1 MKVVS
6 FDIGIKNMAY
16 CFLSVSGEQF
26 EILDWNILN
35 LMDEVVQENRV
46 CDFAIPNKSS
56 KKIPENTVVKTCGKK
71 AKYSCPSGNRFLCE
85 THAKKTE
92 EYWIQTKEKTP
103 TSIKK
108 LKLDDLITFGK
119 KLGLSEFPSLK
130 KDILDLVLEKIESK
144 CLKPLI
150 KPKSKTASETDLI
163 TVGRNMTKKLE
174 ELDHQGITHVI
185 IENQISTI
193 ATRMKTIQGMLT
205 QYYIMKGVENI
216 EFISSFNKL
225 KAFSKASSDSSKASG
240 DSAKASSDSSKA
252 SGDSDKASSDSS
264 KNAEKSDK
272 DKYKERKAD
281 GIAICTKF
289 LDENPLLTP
298 WKKEFEESKKKDD
311 LADCFLQ
318 GLFFIRK
325 KAIC

>member
-1 MKVVS
+1 MKVIS

-26 EILDWNILN
+26 EILDWNTLN

-46 CDFAIPNKSS
+46 CDCINVTKSS
-56 KKIPENTVVKTCGKK
+56 KKDKNKNKKTLENEIVKTCGKK
-71 AKYSCPSGNRFLCE
+71 AKYSCPIGQRFLCE
-85 THAKKTE
+85 THAKKSE
-92 EYWIQTKEKTP
+92 EYWMPSKEKTP
-103 TSIKK
+103 GSIKK
-108 LKLDDLITFGK
+108 LKLEDLINFGK
-119 KLGLSEFPSLK
+119 KIGLTTLPNLK
-130 KDILDLVLEKIESK
+130 KDILDIILERIESK
-144 CLKPLI
+144 TLKSII

-163 TVGRNMTKKLE
+163 TVGRNMTKLLD

-225 KAFSKASSDSSKASG
+225 KAFSKASSDSC
-240 DSAKASSDSSKA
+240 KASSDSC
-252 SGDSDKASSDSS
+252 KASSDSCKAS
-264 KNAEKSDK
+264 DKKDNIEKTDK

-281 GIAICTKF
+281 GIAICMKF
-289 LDENPLLTP
+289 LDENPLLTH
-298 WKKEFEESKKKDD
+298 WKQTFEESKKKDD

-318 GLFFIRK
+318 GLFFLRK
-325 KAIC
+325 KAT

>member
-1 MKVVS
+1 MKVIS

-26 EILDWNILN
+26 EILDWNTLN
-35 LMDEVVQENRV
+35 LMDEVIQESRLCDRV
-46 CDFAIPNKSS
+46 NS
-56 KKIPENTVVKTCGKK
+56 KKTNKNKKTLENEVVKICGKK
-71 AKYSCPSGNRFLCE
+71 AKYSCPIGQRFLCE
-85 THAKKTE
+85 SHAKKSE
-92 EYWIQTKEKTP
+92 EYWIPCKEKMP
-103 TSIKK
+103 SSVKK
-108 LKLDDLITFGK
+108 LKLDDLITLGK
-119 KLGLSEFPSLK
+119 SIGFTTLPSLK
-130 KDILDLVLEKIESK
+130 KDILDRILEKIESK
-144 CLKPLI
+144 TLKPLI
-150 KPKSKTASETDLI
+150 KPKSKSASETDLI

-205 QYYIMKGVENI
+205 QYYIMKGVPEI

-225 KAFSKASSDSSKASG
+225 KAFSKASSDSTKSI
-240 DSAKASSDSSKA
+240 
-252 SGDSDKASSDSS
+252 
-264 KNAEKSDK
+264 EKTDK

-281 GIAICTKF
+281 GILICAKF
-289 LDENPLLTP
+289 LDENPSLMP
-298 WKKEFEESKKKDD
+298 WKKDFEESKKKDD

-325 KAIC
+325 NAT

>member
-1 MKVVS
+1 MP
-6 FDIGIKNMAY
+6 
-16 CFLSVSGEQF
+16 C
-26 EILDWNILN
+26 
-35 LMDEVVQENRV
+35 
-46 CDFAIPNKSS
+46 
-56 KKIPENTVVKTCGKK
+56 
-71 AKYSCPSGNRFLCE
+71 
-85 THAKKTE
+85 
-92 EYWIQTKEKTP
+92 KEKTP
-103 TSIKK
+103 ASIKK

-119 KLGLSEFPSLK
+119 KLGLSEIPILK
-130 KDILDLVLEKIESK
+130 KDILDLVLEKTESK
-144 CLKPLI
+144 TLKNLI
-150 KPKSKTASETDLI
+150 KQKTKTASETDLI

-174 ELDHQGITHVI
+174 ELDHPGITHVI

-205 QYYIMKGVENI
+205 QYYIMKGIPNI

-225 KAFSKASSDSSKASG
+225 KAFSKASSDSSK
-240 DSAKASSDSSKA
+240 
-252 SGDSDKASSDSS
+252 
-264 KNAEKSDK
+264 NTEKKENNEKTDK

-298 WKKEFEESKKKDD
+298 WKQTFEESKKKDD

-318 GLFFIRK
+318 GLLFIRK

>member
-1 MKVVS
+1 MKVIS

-16 CFLSVSGEQF
+16 CFLKVSGEQF
-26 EILDWNILN
+26 EILDWNTLN
-35 LMDEVVQENRV
+35 LMDEVIQENRV
-46 CDFAIPNKSS
+46 CDCIIS
-56 KKIPENTVVKTCGKK
+56 KKDKNKKTLENIVVKTCGKK
-71 AKYSCPSGNRFLCE
+71 AKYSFPNGERFLCE
-85 THAKKTE
+85 THAKKSE
-92 EYWIQTKEKTP
+92 EYWIPCKEKMP
-103 TSIKK
+103 SSIKK

-119 KLGLSEFPSLK
+119 KIGINEFPSLK
-130 KDILDLVLEKIESK
+130 KDILDIILEKIESK
-144 CLKPLI
+144 TLNPLI

-205 QYYIMKGVENI
+205 QYYIMKGIENI

-225 KAFSKASSDSSKASG
+225 KAFSKPSG
-240 DSAKASSDSSKA
+240 DGQKASSDSTKSI
-252 SGDSDKASSDSS
+252 
-264 KNAEKSDK
+264 EKTDK

-289 LDENPLLTP
+289 LDENPVLTP

-325 KAIC
+325 E

>member
-1 MKVVS
+1 MKVIS

-26 EILDWNILN
+26 EILDWNTLN
-35 LMDEVVQENRV
+35 LMDEVIQENHV
-46 CDFAIPNKSS
+46 CDCVNS
-56 KKIPENTVVKTCGKK
+56 KKTNKNKKTLENEVVKICGKK
-71 AKYSCPSGNRFLCE
+71 AKYSCPIGQRFLCE
-85 THAKKTE
+85 SHAKKSE
-92 EYWIQTKEKTP
+92 EYWIQSKTKMP
-103 TSIKK
+103 SSVKK

-119 KLGLSEFPSLK
+119 KIGINEFPSLK
-130 KDILDLVLEKIESK
+130 KDVLDIILEKIESK
-144 CLKPLI
+144 TLKPLI
-150 KPKSKTASETDLI
+150 KPKSKSASETDLI

-205 QYYIMKGVENI
+205 QYYIMKGVPEI

-225 KAFSKASSDSSKASG
+225 KAFSKASSDSTKSI
-240 DSAKASSDSSKA
+240 
-252 SGDSDKASSDSS
+252 
-264 KNAEKSDK
+264 EKTDK

-289 LDENPLLTP
+289 LDENQVLMP
-298 WKKEFEESKKKDD
+298 WKKTFEESKKKDD

-325 KAIC
+325 NAT

>member
-26 EILDWNILN
+26 EILDWNVLN
-35 LMDEVVQENRV
+35 LMDEVLKENRV
-46 CDFAIPNKSS
+46 CDCVIPVKKAKNNKNN
-56 KKIPENTVVKTCGKK
+56 KTPENKVVKTCGKK
-71 AKYSCPSGNRFLCE
+71 AKYSYPTNDKFLCE
-85 THAKKTE
+85 THAKKSE
-92 EYWIQTKEKTP
+92 EYWIQTKTKTP
-103 TSIKK
+103 SSVKK
-108 LKLDDLITFGK
+108 LKLDDLITLGK
-119 KLGLSEFPSLK
+119 SIGFTDFSGLK
-130 KDILDLVLEKIESK
+130 KDILDKILEKIESK
-144 CLKPLI
+144 TLKHLI

-174 ELDHQGITHVI
+174 ELYHQGITHVI
-185 IENQISTI
+185 IENQISTL

-205 QYYIMKGVENI
+205 QYYIMKGIENI

-225 KAFSKASSDSSKASG
+225 KAFLKN
-240 DSAKASSDSSKA
+240 
-252 SGDSDKASSDSS
+252 DKKDETD
-264 KNAEKSDK
+264 KTDK

-289 LDENPLLTP
+289 LDENPALTP
-298 WKKEFEESKKKDD
+298 WKQMFEESKKKDD

-318 GLFFIRK
+318 GLFFVRK
-325 KAIC
+325 NAT

>member
-1 MKVVS
+1 MKVIS

-26 EILDWNILN
+26 EILDWNTLN

-46 CDFAIPNKSS
+46 CDCVISVKCS
-56 KKIPENTVVKTCGKK
+56 KKDKNKNKKTLENEVVKTCGKK
-71 AKYSCPSGNRFLCE
+71 AKYSCPIGQRFLCE
-85 THAKKTE
+85 THAKKSE
-92 EYWIQTKEKTP
+92 EYWMPSKEKTP
-103 TSIKK
+103 GSIKK
-108 LKLDDLITFGK
+108 LKLDDLIDFGK
-119 KLGLSEFPSLK
+119 KIGLITLPNLK
-130 KDILDLVLEKIESK
+130 KDILDIILEKIESK
-144 CLKPLI
+144 TLKSLI
-150 KPKSKTASETDLI
+150 KTKSKTASETDLI
-163 TVGRNMTKKLE
+163 TVGRNMTKLLD
-174 ELDHQGITHVI
+174 ELNHQGITHVI

-225 KAFSKASSDSSKASG
+225 KAFSKASSDSC
-240 DSAKASSDSSKA
+240 KASSLKKD
-252 SGDSDKASSDSS
+252 
-264 KNAEKSDK
+264 NIEKTDK

-289 LDENPLLTP
+289 LDEKSLLTP
-298 WKKEFEESKKKDD
+298 WKTTFEESKKKDD

-318 GLFFIRK
+318 SLFFIRK
-325 KAIC
+325 KTT

>member
-1 MKVVS
+1 MKVIS

-26 EILDWNILN
+26 EILDWNTLN
-35 LMDEVVQENRV
+35 LMDEVIQESRL
-46 CDFAIPNKSS
+46 CDCVNS
-56 KKIPENTVVKTCGKK
+56 KKTNKNKKTLENEVVKICGKK
-71 AKYSCPSGNRFLCE
+71 AKYSSPIGQRFLCE
-85 THAKKTE
+85 SHAKKSE
-92 EYWIQTKEKTP
+92 EYWIPCKEKMP
-103 TSIKK
+103 SSIKK

-119 KLGLSEFPSLK
+119 KIGINEFPSLK
-130 KDILDLVLEKIESK
+130 KDILDIILEKIESK
-144 CLKPLI
+144 TLKPLL

-205 QYYIMKGVENI
+205 QYYIMKGVPEI

-225 KAFSKASSDSSKASG
+225 KAFSKPSG
-240 DSAKASSDSSKA
+240 DGQKASSDSNKTPE
-252 SGDSDKASSDSS
+252 
-264 KNAEKSDK
+264 KNEKKDETEKTDK

-281 GIAICTKF
+281 GILICAKF
-289 LDENPLLTP
+289 LDENPSLMP
-298 WKKEFEESKKKDD
+298 WKKDFEESKKKDD

-325 KAIC
+325 KAT

>member
-1 MKVVS
+1 MKVIS

-26 EILDWNILN
+26 EILDWNVLN
-35 LMDEVVQENRV
+35 LMDEVLQENHL
-46 CDFAIPNKSS
+46 CDCVNS
-56 KKIPENTVVKTCGKK
+56 KKDKNKNKKTLENTLVKICGKK
-71 AKYSCPSGNRFLCE
+71 AKYSCPTGDKFLCE
-85 THAKKTE
+85 SHAKKSE
-92 EYWIQTKEKTP
+92 EYLIQSKTKMP
-103 TSIKK
+103 SSVKK
-108 LKLDDLITFGK
+108 LKLDDLISLGK
-119 KLGLSEFPSLK
+119 SIGFTTLPSLK
-130 KDILDLVLEKIESK
+130 KDILDQILEKIESK
-144 CLKPLI
+144 TLKPLI

-205 QYYIMKGVENI
+205 QYYIMKGVPEI

-225 KAFSKASSDSSKASG
+225 KAFSKASSDSQKASG
-240 DSAKASSDSSKA
+240 DSQKAA
-252 SGDSDKASSDSS
+252 SLKKDDT
-264 KNAEKSDK
+264 EKTDK

-289 LDENPLLTP
+289 LDENPALTP
-298 WKKEFEESKKKDD
+298 WKMRFEESKKKDD

-318 GLFFIRK
+318 GVFFIKK
-325 KAIC
+325 KANY

>member
-26 EILDWNILN
+26 EILDWNVLN
-35 LMDEVVQENRV
+35 LMDEVLKENRV
-46 CDFAIPNKSS
+46 CDCLIS
-56 KKIPENTVVKTCGKK
+56 KKKNKKTIENEVVKTCGKK
-71 AKYSCPSGNRFLCE
+71 AKYSSPTGDKHLCE
-85 THAKKTE
+85 IHAKKSE
-92 EYWIQTKEKTP
+92 EYWMPCKEKIP
-103 TSIKK
+103 SSIKK
-108 LKLDDLITFGK
+108 LKLDDLINFGK
-119 KLGLSEFPSLK
+119 TIGLTDFPSSK
-130 KDILDLVLEKIESK
+130 KEILDKILEKIESRT
-144 CLKPLI
+144 LKPLI
-150 KPKSKTASETDLI
+150 KSRSKTASETDLI

-185 IENQISTI
+185 IENQISTL

-205 QYYIMKGVENI
+205 QYYIMKDIQEI

-225 KAFSKASSDSSKASG
+225 KAF
-240 DSAKASSDSSKA
+240 AKAPE
-252 SGDSDKASSDSS
+252 
-264 KNAEKSDK
+264 KNEKKDVEKTDK

-289 LDENPLLTP
+289 LDENPLLTT
-298 WKKEFEESKKKDD
+298 WKKGFEESKKKDD

-325 KAIC
+325 EGSKGNLGSL

>member
-35 LMDEVVQENRV
+35 LMDEVVQENRI
-46 CDFAIPNKSS
+46 CDCIIPKKSS
-56 KKIPENTVVKTCGKK
+56 KKIPENTVVKICGKK
-71 AKYSCPSGNRFLCE
+71 AKYSCPSGHRFLCE

-92 EYWIQTKEKTP
+92 EYWMPCKEKTP
-103 TSIKK
+103 ASIKK

-119 KLGLSEFPSLK
+119 KLGLSEIPILK
-130 KDILDLVLEKIESK
+130 KDILDLVLEKTESK
-144 CLKPLI
+144 TLKNLI
-150 KPKSKTASETDLI
+150 KQKTKTASETDLI

-174 ELDHQGITHVI
+174 ELDHPGITHVI

-205 QYYIMKGVENI
+205 QYYIMKGIPNI

-225 KAFSKASSDSSKASG
+225 KAFSKASSDSSK
-240 DSAKASSDSSKA
+240 
-252 SGDSDKASSDSS
+252 
-264 KNAEKSDK
+264 NTEKKENNEKTDK

-298 WKKEFEESKKKDD
+298 WKQTFEESKKKDD

-318 GLFFIRK
+318 GLLFIRK

>member
-1 MKVVS
+1 MKLIS

-26 EILDWNILN
+26 EILDWSVLN

-56 KKIPENTVVKTCGKK
+56 KKPSLENTIVKTCGKK
-71 AKYSCPSGNRFLCE
+71 AKYSCPIGQRFLCE
-85 THAKKTE
+85 THAKKSE

-103 TSIKK
+103 GSIKK
-108 LKLDDLITFGK
+108 LKLDELINFGK
-119 KLGLSEFPSLK
+119 KIGFTDFPSLK
-130 KDILDLVLEKIESK
+130 KDILDKILEKIESRT
-144 CLKPLI
+144 LKNII
-150 KPKSKTASETDLI
+150 KQKTKTASETDLI

-225 KAFSKASSDSSKASG
+225 KAFSKAS
-240 DSAKASSDSSKA
+240 
-252 SGDSDKASSDSS
+252 GDSDKASSLKKDDT
-264 KNAEKSDK
+264 EKTDK
-272 DKYKERKAD
+272 DKYKERKAG

-289 LDENPLLTP
+289 LDETPLLTP
-298 WKKEFEESKKKDD
+298 WKQTFEESKKKDD

-325 KAIC
+325 RGNQGFPRTPFLNNETKTSSEN

>member
-1 MKVVS
+1 MKVIS

-16 CFLSVSGEQF
+16 CFLSGSGEQF
-26 EILDWNILN
+26 EILDWNTLN

-46 CDFAIPNKSS
+46 CDCINSKTNKNKN
-56 KKIPENTVVKTCGKK
+56 KKTLENEVVKTCGKK
-71 AKYSCPSGNRFLCE
+71 AKYSCPNSNRFLCE

-92 EYWIQTKEKTP
+92 EYWMPSKEKNP
-103 TSIKK
+103 ASIKK
-108 LKLDDLITFGK
+108 LKLDDLIAFGK
-119 KLGLSEFPSLK
+119 KIGLITLPSLK
-130 KDILDLVLEKIESK
+130 KDILDIILEKIESRT
-144 CLKPLI
+144 LKPLI

-163 TVGRNMTKKLE
+163 TVGRNMTKLLD
-174 ELDHQGITHVI
+174 ELNHQGITHVI

-205 QYYIMKGVENI
+205 QYYIMKGVPNI

-225 KAFSKASSDSSKASG
+225 KAFSKASSDSH
-240 DSAKASSDSSKA
+240 KASSDSH
-252 SGDSDKASSDSS
+252 KASSL
-264 KNAEKSDK
+264 KTENAEKTDK

-289 LDENPLLTP
+289 LDENSLLTP
-298 WKKEFEESKKKDD
+298 WKQTFEESKKKDD

-318 GLFFIRK
+318 GVFFVRK
-325 KAIC
+325 NAT

>member
-1 MKVVS
+1 MKVIS

-26 EILDWNILN
+26 EIMDWNTLN
-35 LMDEVVQENRV
+35 LMDEVIQENRV
-46 CDFAIPNKSS
+46 CDCIKDS
-56 KKIPENTVVKTCGKK
+56 KKTNKNKRTLENEVVKTCGKK
-71 AKYSCPSGNRFLCE
+71 AKYSCPNGNRFLCE

-92 EYWIQTKEKTP
+92 EYWIPCKEKMP
-103 TSIKK
+103 SSIKK

-119 KLGLSEFPSLK
+119 KIGLGEFPSLK

-150 KPKSKTASETDLI
+150 KPKTKTASETDLI
-163 TVGRNMTKKLE
+163 TVGRNMTKKLD
-174 ELDHQGITHVI
+174 ELNHQGITHVI

-205 QYYIMKGVENI
+205 QYYIMKGIENV

-225 KAFSKASSDSSKASG
+225 KAFSKASSDSTKSI
-240 DSAKASSDSSKA
+240 
-252 SGDSDKASSDSS
+252 
-264 KNAEKSDK
+264 EKTDK

-281 GIAICTKF
+281 GITICTKF
-289 LDENPLLTP
+289 LDENPALTP
-298 WKKEFEESKKKDD
+298 WKTGFEESKKKDD

-325 KAIC
+325 EAP

>member
-1 MKVVS
+1 MKVIS

-26 EILDWNILN
+26 EILDWDTLN

-46 CDFAIPNKSS
+46 CDCINVTKSS
-56 KKIPENTVVKTCGKK
+56 KKDKKNNNKTLENEVVKTCGKK
-71 AKYSCPSGNRFLCE
+71 AKYSCPIGQRFLCE

-92 EYWIQTKEKTP
+92 EYWMPSKEKTP
-103 TSIKK
+103 SSIKK
-108 LKLDDLITFGK
+108 LKLEDLINFGK
-119 KLGLSEFPSLK
+119 KIGLTTLPNLK
-130 KDILDLVLEKIESK
+130 KDILDIILEKIESK
-144 CLKPLI
+144 TLKLLI

-163 TVGRNMTKKLE
+163 TVGRNMTKLLD
-174 ELDHQGITHVI
+174 ELDHEGITHAI

-193 ATRMKTIQGMLT
+193 ATRMKTIQGMLA

-225 KAFSKASSDSSKASG
+225 KAFSKASSLKKDE
-240 DSAKASSDSSKA
+240 
-252 SGDSDKASSDSS
+252 
-264 KNAEKSDK
+264 EKTENTEKTDK

-281 GIAICTKF
+281 GIAICIKF
-289 LDENPLLTP
+289 LDENPLLTT
-298 WKKEFEESKKKDD
+298 WKKGFEESKKKDD

-325 KAIC
+325 KAT

>member
-1 MKVVS
+1 MMKVIS

-26 EILDWNILN
+26 EILDWNTLN

-46 CDFAIPNKSS
+46 CDCVNS
-56 KKIPENTVVKTCGKK
+56 KKDKNKNKKTLENEVVKICGKK
-71 AKYSCPSGNRFLCE
+71 AKYSCPIGQRFLCE
-85 THAKKTE
+85 THAKKSE
-92 EYWIQTKEKTP
+92 EYWMPSKEKTP
-103 TSIKK
+103 SSIKK
-108 LKLDDLITFGK
+108 LKLDDLINFGK
-119 KLGLSEFPSLK
+119 KMGLTTMPNLK
-130 KDILDLVLEKIESK
+130 KDILDIILEKIESRD
-144 CLKPLI
+144 LKPLI

-163 TVGRNMTKKLE
+163 TVGRNMTKLLD
-174 ELDHQGITHVI
+174 ELNHQGITHVI

-225 KAFSKASSDSSKASG
+225 KAFSKASNLKKDE
-240 DSAKASSDSSKA
+240 
-252 SGDSDKASSDSS
+252 
-264 KNAEKSDK
+264 EKTENTEKTDK

-281 GIAICTKF
+281 GIAICIKF
-289 LDENPLLTP
+289 LDENSLVTP
-298 WKKEFEESKKKDD
+298 WKKTFEESKKKDD

-325 KAIC
+325 EAT

>member
-1 MKVVS
+1 MKVIS

-26 EILDWNILN
+26 EILDWNTLN
-35 LMDEVVQENRV
+35 LMDEVVRENRV
-46 CDFAIPNKSS
+46 CDCIIS
-56 KKIPENTVVKTCGKK
+56 KKANKNKKTLENEVVKICEKK
-71 AKYSCPSGNRFLCE
+71 AKYSCPIEQMFLCE

-92 EYWIQTKEKTP
+92 EYWIPSKEKNP
-103 TSIKK
+103 ASIKK
-108 LKLDDLITFGK
+108 LKLDDLIAFGK
-119 KLGLSEFPSLK
+119 KIGLITLPSLK
-130 KDILDLVLEKIESK
+130 KDILDIILEKIESRT
-144 CLKPLI
+144 LKPLI
-150 KPKSKTASETDLI
+150 KPKTKTASETDLI

-174 ELDHQGITHVI
+174 ELDHQSITHVI

-205 QYYIMKGVENI
+205 QYYIMKGVPNI

-225 KAFSKASSDSSKASG
+225 KAFSKASSDSC
-240 DSAKASSDSSKA
+240 
-252 SGDSDKASSDSS
+252 KASSDSS
-264 KNAEKSDK
+264 KNTEKTDK

-281 GIAICTKF
+281 GIAICMKF

-298 WKKEFEESKKKDD
+298 WKQTFEESKKKDD

-325 KAIC
+325 EGSKGNLGSL

>member
-1 MKVVS
+1 MKVIS

-26 EILDWNILN
+26 EIIDWNVLN
-35 LMDEVVQENRV
+35 LMDEVLKENHL
-46 CDFAIPNKSS
+46 CDCINSKTNKNKN
-56 KKIPENTVVKTCGKK
+56 KKTPENTVVKTCGKK
-71 AKYSCPSGNRFLCE
+71 AKYSCPTGEKFLCE
-85 THAKKTE
+85 SHAKKSE
-92 EYWIQTKEKTP
+92 EYWIPCKEKMP
-103 TSIKK
+103 SSIKK
-108 LKLDDLITFGK
+108 LKLDDLISLGK
-119 KLGLSEFPSLK
+119 TLGFTDFSGLK
-130 KDILDLVLEKIESK
+130 KDILDRILEKIESK
-144 CLKPLI
+144 TLKPLI

-205 QYYIMKGVENI
+205 QYYIMKGVSDI

-225 KAFSKASSDSSKASG
+225 KAFSKAASDSHKTPE
-240 DSAKASSDSSKA
+240 
-252 SGDSDKASSDSS
+252 
-264 KNAEKSDK
+264 KNEKKDDTEKTDK

-289 LDENPLLTP
+289 LDENPALTP
-298 WKKEFEESKKKDD
+298 WKTGFEESKKKDD

-325 KAIC
+325 KAP

>member
-1 MKVVS
+1 LIYKIIMKVIS

-16 CFLSVSGEQF
+16 CFLSVSGEKF
-26 EILDWNILN
+26 EILDWNTLN
-35 LMDEVVQENRV
+35 LMDEVIQENRV
-46 CDFAIPNKSS
+46 CDCISVTKSS
-56 KKIPENTVVKTCGKK
+56 KKNKNNKTPENTVVKTCGKK
-71 AKYSCPSGNRFLCE
+71 AKYSSPTGHRFLCE
-85 THAKKTE
+85 PHAKKSE
-92 EYWIQTKEKTP
+92 DYWMPSKEKNP
-103 TSIKK
+103 ASIKK

-119 KLGLSEFPSLK
+119 KIGITEFPSLK
-130 KDILDLVLEKIESK
+130 KDILDRILEKIESRTM
-144 CLKPLI
+144 KPLI

-174 ELDHQGITHVI
+174 ELDHQGITDVI

-205 QYYIMKGVENI
+205 QYYIMKGIENI

-225 KAFSKASSDSSKASG
+225 KAFSKASSDSC
-240 DSAKASSDSSKA
+240 KASSLKKD
-252 SGDSDKASSDSS
+252 D
-264 KNAEKSDK
+264 NEKTDK

-281 GIAICTKF
+281 GIAICMKF

-298 WKKEFEESKKKDD
+298 WKNEFEESKKKDD

-325 KAIC
+325 NAT

>member
-1 MKVVS
+1 MKIIS

-16 CFLSVSGEQF
+16 CFFSVSGEQF
-26 EILDWNILN
+26 EILDWNVLN
-35 LMDEVVQENRV
+35 LMDEIVQENRV
-46 CDFAIPNKSS
+46 CDCVIPVKSS
-56 KKIPENTVVKTCGKK
+56 KKNKKTIENEVVKICGKK
-71 AKYSCPSGNRFLCE
+71 AKYSCPNGDKHLCE
-85 THAKKTE
+85 THAKKSE
-92 EYWIQTKEKTP
+92 EYWIQTKSKMP
-103 TSIKK
+103 SSIKK
-108 LKLDDLITFGK
+108 LKLDDLINFGK
-119 KLGLSEFPSLK
+119 TIGFIDFPSLK
-130 KDILDLVLEKIESK
+130 KDILDLILEKIESK
-144 CLKPLI
+144 TLKPLI

-205 QYYIMKGVENI
+205 QYYIMKGVPEI

-225 KAFSKASSDSSKASG
+225 KAFSKASSLKKD
-240 DSAKASSDSSKA
+240 DT
-252 SGDSDKASSDSS
+252 
-264 KNAEKSDK
+264 EKTDK

-289 LDENPLLTP
+289 LDENPALKP
-298 WKKEFEESKKKDD
+298 WKRTFDESKKKDD

-318 GLFFIRK
+318 GLFFIQK
-325 KAIC
+325 KKI

>member
-1 MKVVS
+1 MKVIS

-26 EILDWNILN
+26 EILDWNTLN
-35 LMDEVVQENRV
+35 LMDEIVQESRV
-46 CDFAIPNKSS
+46 CDCVIS
-56 KKIPENTVVKTCGKK
+56 KKNKNNKTPENTNTIVKNCGKR
-71 AKYSCPSGNRFLCE
+71 AKYSSPTEHRFLCE
-85 THAKKTE
+85 THAKKSE
-92 EYWIQTKEKTP
+92 DYWMPCKEKTP
-103 TSIKK
+103 GSIKK
-108 LKLDDLITFGK
+108 LKLDDLIGLGK
-119 KLGLSEFPSLK
+119 KIGFTTLPILK
-130 KDILDLVLEKIESK
+130 KDILDIIMEKIESRT
-144 CLKPLI
+144 LKPLI
-150 KPKSKTASETDLI
+150 KPRSKTASETDLI

-205 QYYIMKGVENI
+205 QYYIMKGIKNI

-225 KAFSKASSDSSKASG
+225 KAFSKASGDSSKAS
-240 DSAKASSDSSKA
+240 SDSGK
-252 SGDSDKASSDSS
+252 GPDK
-264 KNAEKSDK
+264 NEKKDIEKTDK
-272 DKYKERKAD
+272 DKYKERKTD

-289 LDENPLLTP
+289 LNENPLLTP
-298 WKKEFEESKKKDD
+298 WKQSFEESKKKDD

-325 KAIC
+325 KAT

>member
-1 MKVVS
+1 MKVIS

-26 EILDWNILN
+26 EILDWNTLN
-35 LMDEVVQENRV
+35 LMDEIVQENRV
-46 CDFAIPNKSS
+46 CDCIMKKAKKTNK
-56 KKIPENTVVKTCGKK
+56 PALENIVVKTCGKK
-71 AKYSCPSGNRFLCE
+71 AKYSCPSGTSFLCE
-85 THAKKTE
+85 THAKKSE
-92 EYWIQTKEKTP
+92 EYWMPCKEKTP
-103 TSIKK
+103 SSIKK
-108 LKLDDLITFGK
+108 LKLDDLIGFGK
-119 KLGLSEFPSLK
+119 KIGFVDFPSLK
-130 KDILDLVLEKIESK
+130 KDVLDLILEKIESRTM
-144 CLKPLI
+144 KPLI

-205 QYYIMKGVENI
+205 QYYIMKGVPEI

-225 KAFSKASSDSSKASG
+225 KAFSKTPE
-240 DSAKASSDSSKA
+240 
-252 SGDSDKASSDSS
+252 
-264 KNAEKSDK
+264 KNEKKDDTEKTDK

-281 GIAICTKF
+281 GIEICTKF
-289 LDENPLLTP
+289 LDENQALMP
-298 WKKEFEESKKKDD
+298 WKKTFEESKKKDD

-325 KAIC
+325 EGSKGNLGSL

>member
-1 MKVVS
+1 MKVIS

-26 EILDWNILN
+26 EMLDWNTLN

-46 CDFAIPNKSS
+46 CDCVNS
-56 KKIPENTVVKTCGKK
+56 KKANKNKKTLENEVVKRCGKK
-71 AKYSCPSGNRFLCE
+71 AKYSCPIGQRFLCE
-85 THAKKTE
+85 THAKKSE
-92 EYWIQTKEKTP
+92 EYWMPSKEKTP
-103 TSIKK
+103 GSIKK
-108 LKLDDLITFGK
+108 LKLDDLIGLGK
-119 KLGLSEFPSLK
+119 KIGLTTLPNLK
-130 KDILDLVLEKIESK
+130 KDILDIILEKIESRT
-144 CLKPLI
+144 LKPLI

-163 TVGRNMTKKLE
+163 TVGRNMTKLLD
-174 ELDHQGITHVI
+174 ELDHRGITHVI

-225 KAFSKASSDSSKASG
+225 KAFSKASSDSCKASN
-240 DSAKASSDSSKA
+240 DSSKASSDSSKA
-252 SGDSDKASSDSS
+252 SNLKKDET
-264 KNAEKSDK
+264 EKTDK

-289 LDENPLLTP
+289 LDENPLLTT
-298 WKKEFEESKKKDD
+298 WKKGFEESKKKDD

-325 KAIC
+325 KAT

>member
-1 MKVVS
+1 MKVIS

-26 EILDWNILN
+26 EILDWNVLN
-35 LMDEVVQENRV
+35 LMDEVVHENHL
-46 CDFAIPNKSS
+46 CDFIVPTKKS
-56 KKIPENTVVKTCGKK
+56 KKDKNSNKTPENIVVKTCGKK
-71 AKYSCPSGNRFLCE
+71 AKYSCPTGDNYLCE
-85 THAKKTE
+85 THAKKSE
-92 EYWIQTKEKTP
+92 EYWIQTKTKMP
-103 TSIKK
+103 SFVKK
-108 LKLDDLITFGK
+108 LKLDDLISLGK
-119 KLGLSEFPSLK
+119 TLGFTDFSGLK
-130 KDILDLVLEKIESK
+130 KDILDRILEKIESRA
-144 CLKPLI
+144 LKPLI

-163 TVGRNMTKKLE
+163 TVARNMTKKLE

-185 IENQISTI
+185 IENQISTL

-205 QYYIMKGVENI
+205 QYYIMKGVPEI

-225 KAFSKASSDSSKASG
+225 KAFSKASSLKKDET
-240 DSAKASSDSSKA
+240 
-252 SGDSDKASSDSS
+252 DKT
-264 KNAEKSDK
+264 DK

-289 LDENPLLTP
+289 LDENPGLTP
-298 WKKEFEESKKKDD
+298 WKTMFEESKKKDD

-325 KAIC
+325 KAT

>member
-1 MKVVS
+1 MNVIS

-16 CFLSVSGEQF
+16 CFLSASGEQF

-35 LMDEVVQENRV
+35 LMDEVIQENRV
-46 CDFAIPNKSS
+46 CDCINS
-56 KKIPENTVVKTCGKK
+56 KKANKNKKTLENEVVKTCGKK
-71 AKYSCPSGNRFLCE
+71 AKYSCPVGQRFLCE

-92 EYWIQTKEKTP
+92 EHWMPSKEKNP
-103 TSIKK
+103 ASIKK

-119 KLGLSEFPSLK
+119 KIGVTEFPSLK
-130 KDILDLVLEKIESK
+130 KDILDIILKKIESRT
-144 CLKPLI
+144 LKPLI

-174 ELDHQGITHVI
+174 ELDHQSITHVI

-205 QYYIMKGVENI
+205 QYYIMKNVPEI

-225 KAFSKASSDSSKASG
+225 KAFSKASSDSCKE
-240 DSAKASSDSSKA
+240 SSLKKD
-252 SGDSDKASSDSS
+252 
-264 KNAEKSDK
+264 NTEKTDK

-298 WKKEFEESKKKDD
+298 WKQTFEESKKKDD

-325 KAIC
+325 EGSKGVSFAENLGSL

>member
-1 MKVVS
+1 MKVIS

-26 EILDWNILN
+26 EILDWNTLN

-46 CDFAIPNKSS
+46 CDCINVTKSS
-56 KKIPENTVVKTCGKK
+56 KKDKNKNKKTLENEVVKTCGKK
-71 AKYSCPSGNRFLCE
+71 AKYSCPVGQRFLCE
-85 THAKKTE
+85 IHAKKSE
-92 EYWIQTKEKTP
+92 EYWMPSKEKTP
-103 TSIKK
+103 SSIKK
-108 LKLDDLITFGK
+108 LKLDDLIGLGK
-119 KLGLSEFPSLK
+119 KIGLTTVPGLK
-130 KDILDLVLEKIESK
+130 KDILDIILERIESK
-144 CLKPLI
+144 TLKSII

-163 TVGRNMTKKLE
+163 TVGRNMTKLLD

-225 KAFSKASSDSSKASG
+225 KAFSKASSDSC
-240 DSAKASSDSSKA
+240 KASSDSC
-252 SGDSDKASSDSS
+252 KASSDSCKAS
-264 KNAEKSDK
+264 DKKDNIEKTDK

-281 GIAICTKF
+281 GIAICMKF
-289 LDENPLLTP
+289 LDENPLLTH
-298 WKKEFEESKKKDD
+298 WKQTFEESKKKDD

-318 GLFFIRK
+318 GLFFLRK
-325 KAIC
+325 KAT